1 VAKIPQRFID
11 DLLDRVDIVEVI
23 DRRVKLRK
31 TGKNFSAC
39 CPFHDEKTPSFSVN
53 PDKQFFY
60 CFGCGAGGNALG
72 FLMDYERLEFP
83 QAVESLAQT
92 AGLEVPKEEGRPGE
106 ASRQDTQRPL
116 FDQLEQAT
124 RFYEHSLRKHPDAK
138 RAVKYLKSRGLSGEI
153 AKAFRV
159 GFAPPGWD
167 NLIVAVG
174 NSEEK
179 QQLLMTTGMLV
190 KNDKGRVY
198 DRFRDRIIFPIVDA
212 RGRVIAFGGRVLG
225 DDKPKYLNSPE
236 TPVFHKSRELYGLYQ
251 ARKANRSLERIVVV
265 EGYMDVIALA
275 QHGINYAVATLG
287 TATSEAHLDRLFRH
301 VPEVIFCFDGDEAG
315 RKAAFRGLEAALP
328 VMQDGR
334 QVRFLFLPEGED
346 PDSLVRAKGQG
357 HLEHLFTQASPL
369 DVFLFDQLEQGIDV
383 TTLDGRARFSKV
395 AAPYLQQLPEGVF
408 KTLMYQALAERTGI
422 DVDSLKRLQAPS
434 ERDSAAP
441 EYTRR
446 SNQDAVLSMNELA
459 SSATD
464 RYSDLSRSE
473 AFSDDYADIDGMEP
487 GVSDSSADAPFID
500 AIDDSLTP
508 TANNDIHKILGLL
521 VLNPALAK
529 NVAIDGL
536 PAVDRRDLL
545 LLKEF
550 LKQIQSDP
558 DTTTAAL
565 LGFWYGTP
573 EGQLL
578 TELAGK
584 EALDDDEGR
593 EALFAALMER
603 LMKMQQ
609 NEELRTRI
617 DYLKSRDY
625 AELSGDEKRELI
637 TLTQKIRTL
646 AGRS

>member
-1 VAKIPQRFID
+1 MAKIPQRFID

-92 AGLEVPKEEGRPGE
+92 AGLEVPKEESRPGE

-116 FDQLEQAT
+116 FEQLEQAT

-153 AKAFRV
+153 AKLFRV

-167 NLIVAVG
+167 NLIAAAG

-369 DVFLFDQLEQGIDV
+369 EVFLFDQLEQGIDV

-434 ERDSAAP
+434 ERDSTAS
-441 EYTRR
+441 EYNRR
-446 SNQDAVLSMNELA
+446 PSQGSALPMNELA
-459 SSATD
+459 SSETD
-464 RYSDLSRSE
+464 SYSDLSRPE
-473 AFSDDYADIDGMEP
+473 AFSDHYADIDGMAL
-487 GVSDSSADAPFID
+487 GNGDSSADAPFIET
-500 AIDDSLTP
+500 IDDSLTP

-521 VLNPALAK
+521 VLNPALAQ

-550 LKQIQSDP
+550 LTQIQSDP

-646 AGRS
+646 AGRG

>member
-1 VAKIPQRFID
+1 MAKIPQKFID
-11 DLLDRVDIVEVI
+11 DLLDRVDLVDVI

-92 AGLEVPKEEGRPGE
+92 VGLEVPKEEGRPGE
-106 ASRQDTQRPL
+106 VSRQDTQRPL
-116 FDQLEQAT
+116 LEQLEQAT
-124 RFYEHSLRKHPDAK
+124 RFYELSLRKHPDAK
-138 RAVKYLKSRGLSGEI
+138 RAGGYLKERGLSGEI
-153 AKAFRV
+153 AKTFRI

-167 NLIVAVG
+167 NLLSALAAT
-174 NSEEK
+174 E
-179 QQLLMTTGMLV
+179 QQQQHLMTTGMLV
-190 KNDKGRVY
+190 KNDKGRIY
-198 DRFRDRIIFPIVDA
+198 DRFRDRITFPIVDA

-251 ARKANRSLERIVVV
+251 ARKAHRQLERIVVV

-275 QHGINYAVATLG
+275 QHGIHYAVATLG

-328 VMQDGR
+328 VMHDGR

-369 DVFLFDQLEQGIDV
+369 ETFLFQHLAKGIDI
-383 TTLDGRARFSKV
+383 TALDGRARLSKT
-395 AAPYLQQLPEGVF
+395 AAPFLQLLPEGVF
-408 KTLMYQALAERTGI
+408 KTLMYQALADQTGI
-422 DVDSLKRLQAPS
+422 DVDSLKRLQTPPVVRASVPANS
-434 ERDSAAP
+434 SVDAATEHSP
-441 EYTRR
+441 TP
-446 SNQDAVLSMNELA
+446 D
-459 SSATD
+459 TD
-464 RYSDLSRSE
+464 TDYYDE
-473 AFSDDYADIDGMEP
+473 DYAPPEASDVEP
-487 GVSDSSADAPFID
+487 VDH
-500 AIDDSLTP
+500 SLSP
-508 TANNDIHKILGLL
+508 AANNDIHKVLGLL
-521 VLNPALAK
+521 VLDPALGAK
-529 NVAIDGL
+529 VDIDSL
-536 PAVDRRDLL
+536 PSDGRRDSA
-545 LLKEF
+545 LLKNF
-550 LKQIQSDP
+550 VSQIQQDAG
-558 DTTTAAL
+558 TTTAAL

-578 TELAGK
+578 TELASK
-584 EALDDDEGR
+584 EGLEDDKGR
-593 EALFAALMER
+593 ELLFTALMAR
-603 LMKMQQ
+603 VANAQSLT
-609 NEELRTRI
+609 ELRAKI
-617 DYLKSRDY
+617 NELKGRHY
-625 AELSGDEKRELI
+625 AQLSDGEKRELLN
-637 TLTQKIRTL
+637 LTQQLRVL
-646 AGRS
+646 AGRQ

>member
-1 VAKIPQRFID
+1 
-11 DLLDRVDIVEVI
+11 
-23 DRRVKLRK
+23 
-31 TGKNFSAC
+31 
-39 CPFHDEKTPSFSVN
+39 
-53 PDKQFFY
+53 
-60 CFGCGAGGNALG
+60 
-72 FLMDYERLEFP
+72 
-83 QAVESLAQT
+83 
-92 AGLEVPKEEGRPGE
+92 
-106 ASRQDTQRPL
+106 
-116 FDQLEQAT
+116 
-124 RFYEHSLRKHPDAK
+124 
-138 RAVKYLKSRGLSGEI
+138 
-153 AKAFRV
+153 
-159 GFAPPGWD
+159 
-167 NLIVAVG
+167 
-174 NSEEK
+174 
-179 QQLLMTTGMLV
+179 
-190 KNDKGRVY
+190 
-198 DRFRDRIIFPIVDA
+198 
-212 RGRVIAFGGRVLG
+212 
-225 DDKPKYLNSPE
+225 
-236 TPVFHKSRELYGLYQ
+236 
-251 ARKANRSLERIVVV
+251 
-265 EGYMDVIALA
+265 MDVIALA

-369 DVFLFDQLEQGIDV
+369 EVFLFDQLEQGIDV

-434 ERDSAAP
+434 ERDSTAS
-441 EYTRR
+441 EYSRR
-446 SNQDAVLSMNELA
+446 PSQGSALPMNELA
-459 SSATD
+459 SSQTD
-464 RYSDLSRSE
+464 SYSDLSRPE
-473 AFSDDYADIDGMEP
+473 AFSDHCADIDGMAL
-487 GVSDSSADAPFID
+487 GNGDSSADAPFIET
-500 AIDDSLTP
+500 IDDSLTP

-521 VLNPALAK
+521 VLNPALAQ

-550 LKQIQSDP
+550 LTQIQSDP